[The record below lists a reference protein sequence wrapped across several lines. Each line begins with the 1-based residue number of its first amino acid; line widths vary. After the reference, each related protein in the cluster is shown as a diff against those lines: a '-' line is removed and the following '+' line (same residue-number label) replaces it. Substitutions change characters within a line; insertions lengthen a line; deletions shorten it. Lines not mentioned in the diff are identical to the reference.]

1 MAGGE
6 FDKDFGYLM
15 PFLDKVT
22 AAARGLSD
30 PAAREELTQLV
41 GGEKERWTRIR
52 QLLSGAESN
61 PGNPGENSPRRSESN
76 SDGDATEKPETQS
89 SSEEEAV
96 PKPQLSFTVGSLRS
110 HGR

>member
-15 PFLDKVT
+15 PFLDKV
-22 AAARGLSD
+22 AAAASGLSD

-41 GGEKERWTRIR
+41 GGEKKRWTRIR

-61 PGNPGENSPRRSESN
+61 PGNPGENASHRSESN
-76 SDGDATEKPETQS
+76 SDRNGTEERQSQS
-89 SSEEEAV
+89 SPEEERASQ
-96 PKPQLSFTVGSLRS
+96 PRLSFTVGSLRS
-110 HGR
+110 QGR